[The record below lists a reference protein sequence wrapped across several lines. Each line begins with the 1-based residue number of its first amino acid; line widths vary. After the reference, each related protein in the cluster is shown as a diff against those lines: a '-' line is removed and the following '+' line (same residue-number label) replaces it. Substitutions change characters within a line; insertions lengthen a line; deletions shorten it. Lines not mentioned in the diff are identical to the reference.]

1 MPSFLILDWSVV
13 RFIPRRAAAPEGPPR
28 VVSSLARF
36 PDLPIAHAAIT
47 PPSTGRMLPVVH
59 RDSSDAK

>member
-1 MPSFLILDWSVV
+1 MA
-13 RFIPRRAAAPEGPPR
+13 RFIPRLAAAPEGPPR

-47 PPSTGRMLPVVH
+47 PPSTGRMLPVVQ